1 MAKPRRNFGLPIV
14 KDDSPVLT
22 SIARTF
28 PYIWPYRR
36 RLMVS
41 VVFAIAVGVLW
52 GANLSIVYPAFE
64 VLLGNKNMNQSA
76 LEEIVRLEAEKDK
89 RQAEIAKLQSEMNLA
104 ASSRAE
110 SRIESEI
117 KVNTDKLSET
127 ETSLAWQRW
136 LLAHVYKHLS
146 EDRFNAFAAIMGVL
160 LVATV
165 LKGICVFIQEY
176 LVGGV
181 VQLSIMSIRKR
192 LFRNTLALDY
202 QTLSAEGTSELTSRF
217 TYDMDVLTNGLYL
230 LGGKV
235 IREPFKAIVCLSG
248 ALWVNW
254 RLTVLSFIIAP
265 LAGIVFYRFGRTLKK
280 ASHRSIESMARM
292 YKVIGETFDS
302 LKVVMAFNGQRAQRQ
317 RFHHENKTFF
327 QKSMKLVKIDALTSP
342 TTEFL
347 GLVAVSLGLFPAVY
361 LVLNSKE
368 SIWGIRLAS
377 GPMTY
382 AQLVLLYSLLVGIS
396 DPARKMSSI
405 YAKLK
410 RASAAADRIFEFM
423 DRRSA
428 VVETRSPKQMPRHSE
443 SIEFSDLNFA
453 YRSNAGHTPPLAL
466 REINMSITAGET
478 IAVVGSN
485 GSGKSTLI
493 NLLPRFFDPDHGSV
507 KIDGVDIR
515 DIRLAD
521 LRGQI
526 GVVTQETLLF
536 DETIEAN
543 IRYSCPT
550 ATDAEVE
557 TAAKKAHV
565 MEFLAKL
572 PDGMQTR
579 VGEKGCRLSGGQRQR
594 IALARAILR
603 NPTILILDEA
613 TSAIDSHSELLIH
626 ETLEDFAAG
635 RTTFIITHSLGQ
647 SMLNLVTRIAVM
659 DQGQLV
665 AMGTHEEL
673 LRECELYRKLHHVQS
688 QQRTTLQVVG
698 GYSEEN
704 VISPE
709 NDAANEEGH
718 GPAGPGP
725 KRMTRT
731 SPQLQDQAHV
741 GDHSLKGP
749 LRKKAH

>member
-1 MAKPRRNFGLPIV
+1 
-14 KDDSPVLT
+14 VLT

-28 PYIWPYRR
+28 PFIWPYRR
-36 RLMVS
+36 RLLVS
-41 VVFAIAVGVLW
+41 VVFAFAVGIFW
-52 GANLSIVYPAFE
+52 GANLSVVYPAFE
-64 VLLGNKNMNQSA
+64 ILLGEQNMDQHA
-76 LEEIVRLEAEKDK
+76 LSKIAELETDKAKHRQDIAELHEEME
-89 RQAEIAKLQSEMNLA
+89 LA
-104 ASSRAE
+104 GSSRAQ
-110 SRIESEI
+110 SKIESEI
-117 KVNTDKLSET
+117 KDHTDKLSAT
-127 ETSLAWQRW
+127 ETQLAWQRW

-146 EDRFNAFAAIMGVL
+146 ENRFSAFAAIMGVL
-160 LVATV
+160 LFATV

-202 QTLSAEGTSELTSRF
+202 QSLAAEGTSELTSRF

-235 IREPFKAIVCLSG
+235 IREPIKALVCLSG
-248 ALWVNW
+248 ALWINW

-302 LKVVMAFNGQRAQRQ
+302 LKVVMAFNGQRAQRR

-327 QKSMKLVKIDALTSP
+327 EKSMKLVKIDALTSP

-361 LVLNSKE
+361 LVLSGNE

-377 GPMTY
+377 GPMTL
-382 AQLVLLYSLLVGIS
+382 AQLAVLYSFLVGIS

-410 RASAAADRIFEFM
+410 RASAAADRIFTFM

-428 VVETRSPKQMPRHSE
+428 VVETRQPKQLPRHSV
-443 SIEFSDLNFA
+443 SIEFNDLNFA
-453 YRSNAGHTPPLAL
+453 YHSKAEHTPPLAL
-466 REINMSITAGET
+466 REINMSVMAGET

-507 KIDGVDIR
+507 MIDGIDIR
-515 DIRLAD
+515 DVRLAD
-521 LRGQI
+521 LRAQI

-536 DETIEAN
+536 DETIESN
-543 IRYSCPT
+543 IRYGCPG

-557 TAAKKAHV
+557 QAARQAHV

-603 NPTILILDEA
+603 NPSILILDEA

-626 ETLEDFAAG
+626 ETLEEFTTG

-647 SMLNLVTRIAVM
+647 SMLNLVSRIAVM
-659 DQGQLV
+659 DHGQLT

-673 LRECELYRKLHHVQS
+673 LQDCELYRKLHHVQS
-688 QQRTTLQVVG
+688 QQRTALQVVG
-698 GYSEEN
+698 SYSEEN
-704 VISPE
+704 VISLD
-709 NDAANEEGH
+709 NGATDEEGR
-718 GPAGPGP
+718 GPVGSSGP
-725 KRMTRT
+725 RRTTRT
-731 SPQLQDQAHV
+731 PPHLQDSAHV
-741 GDHSLKGP
+741 GDHPLKGP